1 MKFRLTGT
9 LCAVLTVSILV
20 GLAFA
25 QDEKRRIRRG
35 AGLGAAGGAAL
46 GLALGA
52 VAGEPGAGAAV
63 GAAAGAAGMAMYE
76 YDQKREDQRTQ
87 MIADGLS
94 GNQGSNQGGS
104 QPAAES
110 GAKPGETVGDAG
122 RRHFE
127 DFQGDW
133 NLSIWALDAEGKKV
147 TAGGKAKGSMSGK
160 DSVRIDYSDLQ
171 APGYDQTVTGS
182 SVLGYASGKGFTLE
196 NNFSTYSGSRT
207 YVGEYLPGKNAYNFY
222 PSQTADGETVT
233 GVIRSNVRIE
243 FRASGKN
250 LMVAETYSTLDGKE
264 TKIQEYRFTR

>member
-1 MKFRLTGT
+1 MKLRWTGV
-9 LCAVLTVSILV
+9 LCVGLTVLLLFGI
-20 GLAFA
+20 AFG

-87 MIADGLS
+87 MIAEGLAGKGQGDTQEAAA
-94 GNQGSNQGGS
+94 GN
-104 QPAAES
+104 P
-110 GAKPGETVGDAG
+110 KPGETVGDAG

-127 DFQGDW
+127 NFQGDW

-147 TAGGKAKGSMSGK
+147 TASGKAKGSMSGK

-171 APGYDQTVTGS
+171 TPGYDQTVTGS

-196 NNFSTYSGSRT
+196 NKFSTYPDPRT
-207 YVGEYLPGKNAYNFY
+207 YVGEYLQAKNAYNFY
-222 PSQTADGETVT
+222 PSQTADGKTVT

-243 FRASGKN
+243 FRVSGNN
-250 LMVAETYSTLDGKE
+250 LMVAETYSTLDGRE
-264 TKIQEYRFTR
+264 TKIQEYRFTKQ

>member
-1 MKFRLTGT
+1 MTFRLPAA
-9 LCAVLTVSILV
+9 LCVGLMVSLLV
-20 GLAFA
+20 GMAFA

-63 GAAAGAAGMAMYE
+63 GAAAGAASMAMYE
-76 YDQKREDQRTQ
+76 YDQKREDQRIQ
-87 MIADGLS
+87 MIADGLAGKS
-94 GNQGSNQGGS
+94 QGGT
-104 QPAAES
+104 QQEAES
-110 GAKPGETVGDAG
+110 GAKPGETVGAAG

-147 TAGGKAKGSMSGK
+147 TASGKAKGSMSGK

-171 APGYDQTVTGS
+171 TPGYDQAVTGS

-196 NNFSTYSGSRT
+196 NKFSTVPQART
-207 YVGEYLPGKNAYNFY
+207 YVGEYLPGKNSYNFY
-222 PSQTADGETVT
+222 PSQTADGKTVT

-243 FRASGKN
+243 FRVSGSN

-264 TKIQEYRFTR
+264 TKIQEYRFAKQ